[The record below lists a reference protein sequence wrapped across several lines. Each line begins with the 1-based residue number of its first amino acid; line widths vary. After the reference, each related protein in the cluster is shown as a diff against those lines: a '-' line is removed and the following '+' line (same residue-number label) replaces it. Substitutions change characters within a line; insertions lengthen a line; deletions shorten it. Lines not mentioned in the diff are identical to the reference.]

1 MNARLWPSAA
11 DEAEQE
17 AADFMAAHPEL
28 PDGWLPDPEDLAPC
42 WHRDQES

>member
-11 DEAEQE
+11 NEAEQE

-28 PDGWLPDPEDLAPC
+28 PDDWLPDPEDLAPW
-42 WHRDQES
+42 WHHDQEF